1 MCSAPGPDGC
11 VGQFGTWFDRP
22 GWTYDGGP
30 TDGWHRHGN
39 TVLETGQNVDNGN
52 PPVTVCPVAEN
63 RRSRREAARY
73 PDMNGITDARIDPAA
88 AGHAGGLG
96 PVVGMTMPMTVTA

>member
-1 MCSAPGPDGC
+1 MPRPTRGRLGSDGFAIYAEDYNPGDGGPGDPPASGGFSVTDIRFIDNVFSTGADGC

-30 TDGWHRHGN
+30 ADGWHRHGN

-52 PPVTVCPVAEN
+52 P
-63 RRSRREAARY
+63 SG
-73 PDMNGITDARIDPAA
+73 NGLSC
-88 AGHAGGLG
+88 G
-96 PVVGMTMPMTVTA
+96 